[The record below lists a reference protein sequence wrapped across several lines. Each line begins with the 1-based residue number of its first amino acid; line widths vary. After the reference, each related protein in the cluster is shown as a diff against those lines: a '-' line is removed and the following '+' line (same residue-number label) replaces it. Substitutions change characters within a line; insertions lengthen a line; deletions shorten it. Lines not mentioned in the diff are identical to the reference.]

1 MSLILQMMGMSLAPN
16 DPLDDYW
23 YEPRVSTSVAGVP
36 VDAETALKISTVW
49 ACVGLLADTIASLP
63 LIIYRYMGEDGRE
76 RARNNP
82 LYTVLHDQPNQWQTA
97 AEFREMLTGHALLRG
112 NGYAQIKPGPRGPAD
127 QLEPLHPDRVTPE
140 RLRNGRLR
148 YQVRQDDG
156 STKPFNQEDIFHLRG
171 PSDGL
176 AGKSVIK
183 YARDSFGLTLAAE
196 RYGSRFFRNDSRPG
210 GVLHTDGKLSRDA
223 AARIKESWEHA
234 HSSVNQ
240 NRVAVLEEGLK
251 WQQVGISPEEA
262 QFLGSREFQAEDVCR
277 WFRVPPHMVGLTGKA
292 TSWGSGIEQMSI
304 GFVTY
309 TLLPWL
315 TRWKQAIARDLII
328 ARDIYFADFVVEG
341 LLRGDITSRYDAYAT
356 GRQWGWLSANDVRK
370 LENMNPIPGGDAYLS
385 PLNMSDSNQANSDQ
399 SLPRS
404 IQVGDQHYRLLAE
417 EAAGRVVRKEIAAM
431 TRATQGDDFAN
442 KVQQFYQGHV
452 SLVAQTMRISEDK
465 ALAYCIHG
473 RDMLLEH
480 GAQAME
486 NWEPERVIALAE
498 MAMSH
503 VCAQT
508 FGELTSSRGF
518 DNGK

>member
-1 MSLILQMMGMSLAPN
+1 
-16 DPLDDYW
+16 
-23 YEPRVSTSVAGVP
+23 
-36 VDAETALKISTVW
+36 
-49 ACVGLLADTIASLP
+49 
-63 LIIYRYMGEDGRE
+63 
-76 RARNNP
+76 
-82 LYTVLHDQPNQWQTA
+82 
-97 AEFREMLTGHALLRG
+97 
-112 NGYAQIKPGPRGPAD
+112 
-127 QLEPLHPDRVTPE
+127 
-140 RLRNGRLR
+140 
-148 YQVRQDDG
+148 
-156 STKPFNQEDIFHLRG
+156 
-171 PSDGL
+171 
-176 AGKSVIK
+176 
-183 YARDSFGLTLAAE
+183 
-196 RYGSRFFRNDSRPG
+196 
-210 GVLHTDGKLSRDA
+210 
-223 AARIKESWEHA
+223 
-234 HSSVNQ
+234 
-240 NRVAVLEEGLK
+240 
-251 WQQVGISPEEA
+251 
-262 QFLGSREFQAEDVCR
+262 
-277 WFRVPPHMVGLTGKA
+277 
-292 TSWGSGIEQMSI
+292 
-304 GFVTY
+304 VTY

-341 LLRGDITSRYDAYAT
+341 LLRGDITSRYEAYAT
-356 GRQWGWLSANDVRK
+356 GRQWGWLSANDVRR

-518 DNGK
+518 DNGE